1 MKLGS
6 KPWIVL
12 PLALAAA
19 CRHPGPASRLDST
32 PRHDEWVEVRQ
43 GDRTIHTYVVY
54 PQASRKAMAVVL
66 IHENRGLTDWVRAT
80 ADRLAEEGYIA
91 VAPDLLSGA
100 APGGGRTSGFASED
114 AARQAIGSLP
124 REQVAADLRAVVDY
138 ARAIPAASG
147 TVSVAGFCW
156 GGARAWEIANAGAGI
171 AAAFVFYGT
180 GPADARGVSGI
191 TAPVHGFYGGDDAR
205 VNATI
210 PTSTE
215 LMRAAGKRFDPVIYE
230 GAGHAFMRA
239 GEMSD
244 ATPANRAA
252 HDQSWRRWLRLL
264 REAASS
270 GPTAAAASATS
281 ERSGIGADAAAVD
294 DGHATH

>member
-6 KPWIVL
+6 KAWIVL

-19 CRHPGPASRLDST
+19 CQHSQPASRLDST

-43 GDRTIHTYVVY
+43 GGRTIHTYVVY
-54 PQASRKAMAVVL
+54 PQTSRKAMAVVL

-100 APGGGRTSGFASED
+100 APGGGRTSDFASED
-114 AARQAIGSLP
+114 AARQAIGALP

-156 GGARAWEIANAGAGI
+156 GGARTWEIANAGAGI
-171 AAAFVFYGT
+171 ASAFVFYGT
-180 GPADARGVSGI
+180 GPAEARGVAGI

-210 PTSTE
+210 PTSAE
-215 LMRAAGKRFDPVIYE
+215 LMRAAGKRFDPVTYE
-230 GAGHAFMRA
+230 GAGHAYMRS

-252 HDQSWRRWLRLL
+252 RDQSWQRWLRLL

-270 GPTAAAASATS
+270 TTAAAPSTTPSAGEIS
-281 ERSGIGADAAAVD
+281 RSPRADDQA
-294 DGHATH
+294 HATH

>member
-1 MKLGS
+1 MKPRL
-6 KPWIVL
+6 KLWTVL

-19 CRHPGPASRLDST
+19 CQHSQPASRLDST
-32 PRHDEWVEVRQ
+32 PRHDEWVEVRR

-54 PQASRKAMAVVL
+54 PQTSAKAMAVVL

-100 APGGGRTSGFASED
+100 APGGGRTSDFASED

-138 ARAIPAASG
+138 ARGIPAASG
-147 TVSVAGFCW
+147 KVSVAGFCW
-156 GGARAWEIANAGAGI
+156 GGARTWEVANSGAGI

-180 GPADARGVSGI
+180 GPTDAAGVAGI

-210 PTSTE
+210 PTSAG
-215 LMRAAGKRFDPVIYE
+215 LMRAAGKRFEPVTYE
-230 GAGHAFMRA
+230 GAGHAYMRS
-239 GEMSD
+239 GEMPD

-252 HDQSWRRWLRLL
+252 REQSWQRWLRLL

-270 GPTAAAASATS
+270 G
-281 ERSGIGADAAAVD
+281 G
-294 DGHATH
+294 